1 MEKVR
6 SGHPRFG
13 QQETADRPRSAHP
26 AGTPPACEQHPSYV
40 QLDQVKNALARTYS
54 NVQAKHTTQL
64 AAGLS
69 YYFVMSLFPLLIVF
83 AATVAYLPVPNLF
96 DHALALAGRFV
107 PHDSMGLVKAV
118 LRQVITPHRGK
129 FLSFGILG
137 TIWAA
142 SGGFSSM
149 MEALNIVYDVPENR
163 PFWKTRPLAIALTF
177 LIGFLMVIAL
187 GMMLVGPNFGGWLAA
202 KVGLSKVFGMIWPYL
217 RWVIELAFPIL
228 AVELIYFLAPNVK
241 QRFKDTLPGAAVA
254 VACWIVLSWALGIY
268 FQHFASLNKT
278 YGTLA
283 AAIALMVWLY
293 WTAFAILL
301 GGEINAD
308 LIQQRGERLKMKEAA
323 SGEIPMKKAA

>member
-1 MEKVR
+1 MHFDHIK
-6 SGHPRFG
+6 G
-13 QQETADRPRSAHP
+13 
-26 AGTPPACEQHPSYV
+26 
-40 QLDQVKNALARTYS
+40 ALARTYEG
-54 NVQAKHTTQL
+54 VQRKHTTQL

-83 AATVAYLPVPNLF
+83 AASVAFLPVPNLF
-96 DHALALAGRFV
+96 DQALSLAGRFV
-107 PHDSMGLVKAV
+107 PPDSMGLVKAV
-118 LRQVITPHRGK
+118 LRQVITPNRGT

-142 SGGFSSM
+142 SGGFASM
-149 MEALNIVYDVPENR
+149 MEALNVVYDVEETR
-163 PFWKTRPLAIALTF
+163 PFWKTRPLAIGLTF
-177 LIGFLMVIAL
+177 LIGILMIIAL
-187 GMMLVGPNFGGWLAA
+187 AMMLVGPNFGGWLAG
-202 KVGLSKVFGMIWPYL
+202 KIGLSGVFGMVWPYL
-217 RWVIELAFPIL
+217 RWAIELAFPIL
-228 AVELIYFLAPNVK
+228 AVECIYFLAPNVK
-241 QRFKDTLPGAAVA
+241 QRFKDTLPGAAIA

-308 LIQQRGERLKMKEAA
+308 ILAQRGEALRMKQSE
-323 SGEIPMKKAA
+323 SGKETAEPMKKAA

>member
-1 MEKVR
+1 MMDMR
-6 SGHPRFG
+6 W
-13 QQETADRPRSAHP
+13 Q
-26 AGTPPACEQHPSYV
+26 
-40 QLDQVKNALARTYS
+40 QVKSALGRTYEG
-54 NVQAKHTTQL
+54 VQRKHTTQM

-96 DHALALAGRFV
+96 DQALALASRFM
-107 PHDSMGLVKAV
+107 PHDSIGLVKAV

-129 FLSFGILG
+129 FMSFGIIG

-149 MEALNIVYDVPENR
+149 MEALNVAYDVPESR
-163 PFWKTRPLAIALTF
+163 PFWKTRPLAIGLTF
-177 LIGFLMVIAL
+177 LIGILLVIAL
-187 GMMLVGPNFGGWLAA
+187 ALMLVGPNFGGWLAA
-202 KVGLSKVFGMIWPYL
+202 KVGLGPVFVAVWPYL
-217 RWVIELAFPIL
+217 RWSIAVAFAVLAI
-228 AVELIYFLAPNVK
+228 ELIYFLAPNVR
-241 QRFKDTLPGAAVA
+241 QRFRKTLPGAALA
-254 VACWIVLSWALGIY
+254 VVCWLLLSWALGIY
-268 FQHFASLNKT
+268 FQHFTNLNKT

-308 LIQQRGERLKMKEAA
+308 LLHEEGRQLALKEAA
-323 SGEIPMKKAA
+323 EQTATAGSSFNKAA